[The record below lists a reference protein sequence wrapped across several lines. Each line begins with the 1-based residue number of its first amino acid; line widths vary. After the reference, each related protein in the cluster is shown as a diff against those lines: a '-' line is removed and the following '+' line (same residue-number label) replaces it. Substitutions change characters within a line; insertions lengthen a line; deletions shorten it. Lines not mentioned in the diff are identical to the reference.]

1 MSNTNTNTNANTNDK
16 TWNSMN
22 DDHKIKIDHVMQS
35 STDMGNGIH
44 VTADGKAIA
53 EIIKSKKIS
62 LKKRQEEFGF
72 RIIKD
77 HKFCIQASRHQ
88 EDVNRLAAVQ
98 KQRVAKVQLE
108 RQLAE
113 QQEEVIRLA
122 AKEEAAIVAARQL
135 VEQQER
141 EREQEEN
148 ARLAVPALV
157 SLSSTTRSE
166 AEVLKKECDKVPKVI
181 YLENVDNS
189 ISNNDNEES
198 DKRSRINN
206 IALFLSS
213 VGIGCNPSIAIMNR
227 YGNELFD
234 AGYESV
240 EMIKKYLK
248 EKHIRNFGWME
259 DLHKEF
265 LVKNL
270 SEIRMTN
277 KTESRINK

>member
-1 MSNTNTNTNANTNDK
+1 
-16 TWNSMN
+16 MN

-77 HKFCIQASRHQ
+77 HKFCIQATRHQ

-157 SLSSTTRSE
+157 SLSSTTRSA

-181 YLENVDNS
+181 YLQNVDNS

-248 EKHIRNFGWME
+248 EKDIRNFGWMK

>member
-1 MSNTNTNTNANTNDK
+1 MSNSNTNTNANTNDK

-44 VTADGKAIA
+44 VTADRKAIA
-53 EIIKSKKIS
+53 EIIKSNKIS

-77 HKFCIQASRHQ
+77 HKFCIQATRHQ

-157 SLSSTTRSE
+157 SLSSTTRSA

-181 YLENVDNS
+181 YLQNIDNS

-206 IALFLSS
+206 IALFLLS

-248 EKHIRNFGWME
+248 EKDIRNFGWME

>member
-1 MSNTNTNTNANTNDK
+1 M
-16 TWNSMN
+16 
-22 DDHKIKIDHVMQS
+22 
-35 STDMGNGIH
+35 
-44 VTADGKAIA
+44 
-53 EIIKSKKIS
+53 
-62 LKKRQEEFGF
+62 
-72 RIIKD
+72 
-77 HKFCIQASRHQ
+77 
-88 EDVNRLAAVQ
+88 
-98 KQRVAKVQLE
+98 
-108 RQLAE
+108 
-113 QQEEVIRLA
+113 
-122 AKEEAAIVAARQL
+122 
-135 VEQQER
+135 
-141 EREQEEN
+141 
-148 ARLAVPALV
+148 AVPALV

-206 IALFLSS
+206 LALFLSS

-248 EKHIRNFGWME
+248 EKDIRNFGWME